1 MTKGEERVSTKMCV
15 VSYVTRLAVE
25 FETHESS
32 DFSVFENVCATKTAD
47 SVNAVT
53 QKWTD
58 DIFSSAAV

>member
-1 MTKGEERVSTKMCV
+1 MCV

-47 SVNAVT
+47 SVNAVK